1 MQPTNKLQIS
11 HAPRKNI
18 NAVALIVIAFV
29 FTGCFQH
36 YFRTNTQATADPIM
50 LDSLRNSN
58 KYFIVHYSDSSVI
71 GLNNVSVSNERI
83 EGNRVA
89 LPLEHGQ
96 YLNPVTD
103 DANKV
108 KRRNKAVTLTEV
120 HLYTVNL
127 LTDINHLSLPLS
139 SISRVDVYTF
149 DAKKTKTNHILSG
162 VGIAA
167 VVAAFIAASSLAP
180 GFSTP

>member
-1 MQPTNKLQIS
+1 MQPTNNLPLG
-11 HAPRKNI
+11 HAPRKSI
-18 NAVALIVIAFV
+18 STTALLVIALV

-58 KYFIVHYSDSSVI
+58 KYFIVHYSDSNVV
-71 GLNNVSVSNERI
+71 GLSNVSVVNDRI

-89 LPLEHGQ
+89 LPVEHSH
-96 YLNPVTD
+96 YLSPVTD
-103 DANKV
+103 GTNKV
-108 KRRNKAVTLTEV
+108 KRKTKATTLTEV
-120 HLYTVNL
+120 HLYTDNL

-139 SISRVDVYTF
+139 SFSRVDVYTF

-162 VGIAA
+162 VGIGATVAVLAVAISAA
-167 VVAAFIAASSLAP
+167 
-180 GFSTP
+180 GTPDFR